1 VKHLLARGQR
11 ATYLCGAVKISGR
24 LGAWLQWLSNLRDF
38 GLRSFAGLDRMALGR
53 RGERIAE
60 RHLRR
65 RGYRILER
73 NFRGAGAEID
83 LVAMDGETLVF
94 VEVKTRRTARAG
106 MPEEAVNSHK
116 QRHLRRA
123 GEIYALNHRAHGRP
137 MRFDVVAIL
146 EDRGGRHLELLKDAF

>member
-1 VKHLLARGQR
+1 MDWLA
-11 ATYLCGAVKISGR
+11 
-24 LGAWLQWLSNLRDF
+24 NLRDF
-38 GLRSFAGLDRMALGR
+38 GWRSFAGLDRIALGR

-60 RHLRR
+60 RYLRR
-65 RGYRILER
+65 HGYRILER

-83 LVAMDGETLVF
+83 LIAMDRETLVF
-94 VEVKTRRTARAG
+94 VEVKTRRTAQTG
-106 MPEEAVNSHK
+106 TPQEAVNPHK

-123 GEIYALNHRAHGRP
+123 GEIYAQSRRVHDCP

>member
-1 VKHLLARGQR
+1 VKLA
-11 ATYLCGAVKISGR
+11 GR
-24 LGAWLQWLSNLRDF
+24 LGAWMEGLSNLRDF
-38 GLRSFAGLDRMALGR
+38 GWRSFAGLDRIALGR

-65 RGYRILER
+65 NGYRILER

-94 VEVKTRRTARAG
+94 VEVKTRRRAEAG
-106 MPEEAVNSHK
+106 MPQEAVNPYK

-123 GEIYALNHRAHGRP
+123 GEVYAHIHRVHDRA

-146 EDRGGRHLELLKDAF
+146 EDAAGRHLELLKDAF

>member
-1 VKHLLARGQR
+1 MDG
-11 ATYLCGAVKISGR
+11 
-24 LGAWLQWLSNLRDF
+24 LSNLRDF
-38 GLRSFAGLDRMALGR
+38 GWRSFAGLDRIALGR

-65 RGYRILER
+65 QGYLILER

-83 LVAMDGETLVF
+83 LIAMDGDTLVF
-94 VEVKTRRTARAG
+94 IEVKTRRTAETG
-106 MPEEAVNSHK
+106 MPQEAVNSYK

-123 GEIYALNHRAHGRP
+123 GEVYAQGHRAHDRP

-146 EDRGGRHLELLKDAF
+146 EDGGGRRSLELLKDAF

>member
-1 VKHLLARGQR
+1 MKVP
-11 ATYLCGAVKISGR
+11 GR
-24 LGAWLQWLSNLRDF
+24 FGAWRVGAWINRLSNLRDF
-38 GLRSFAGLDRMALGR
+38 GWRSFTGLDRIALGR
-53 RGERIAE
+53 TGERIAE

-65 RGYRILER
+65 LGYRILER

-94 VEVKTRRTARAG
+94 VEVKTRRTAYYG
-106 MPEEAVNSHK
+106 MPQEAVNSYK

-123 GEIYALNHRAHGRP
+123 GQVYARSRRAEDRP

-146 EDRGGRHLELLKDAF
+146 EDGGRRHLELLKDAF

>member
-1 VKHLLARGQR
+1 VGQLKVK
-11 ATYLCGAVKISGR
+11 VPGR
-24 LGAWLQWLSNLRDF
+24 FGAWRVGAWIDRLSNLRDF
-38 GLRSFAGLDRMALGR
+38 GWLSFAGLDRIALGR

-65 RGYRILER
+65 LGYRILER

-94 VEVKTRRTARAG
+94 VEVKTRRTAYYG
-106 MPEEAVNSHK
+106 TPQEAVNWYK

-123 GEIYALNHRAHGRP
+123 GQVYARSRRAEGRP

-146 EDRGGRHLELLKDAF
+146 EYGGRRHLELLKDAF

>member
-1 VKHLLARGQR
+1 MW
-11 ATYLCGAVKISGR
+11 AVKIPGR
-24 LGAWLQWLSNLRDF
+24 LGTWMEGLSNLRDF
-38 GLRSFAGLDRMALGR
+38 GWRSFAGLDRIALGR

-60 RHLRR
+60 RYLRR
-65 RGYRILER
+65 HGYRILER

-94 VEVKTRRTARAG
+94 VEVKTRRTAQAG
-106 MPEEAVNSHK
+106 MPQEAVNAYK

-123 GEIYALNHRAHGRP
+123 GEVYAHSHRAHDRP

-146 EDRGGRHLELLKDAF
+146 EDGSGRHLELLKDAF

>member
-1 VKHLLARGQR
+1 MKFAGP
-11 ATYLCGAVKISGR
+11 
-24 LGAWLQWLSNLRDF
+24 LGAWMERLSNLRDF
-38 GLRSFAGLDRMALGR
+38 GWRSFAGLDRIALGR

-60 RHLRR
+60 RYLRR
-65 RGYRILER
+65 NGYLILER

-94 VEVKTRRTARAG
+94 VEVKTRRTAQAG
-106 MPEEAVNSHK
+106 MPQEAVNSYK

-123 GEIYALNHRAHGRP
+123 GEVYAQSRRAHDRP

-146 EDRGGRHLELLKDAF
+146 EDGSGRHLELLKDAF

>member
-1 VKHLLARGQR
+1 
-11 ATYLCGAVKISGR
+11 VKIAGR
-24 LGAWLQWLSNLRDF
+24 FGLWKDGLSNLRDF
-38 GLRSFAGLDRMALGR
+38 GWRSLAGLDRIALGR

-65 RGYRILER
+65 KGYRILER

-94 VEVKTRRTARAG
+94 VEVKTRRTTATG
-106 MPEEAVNSHK
+106 TPQEAVNAHK

-123 GEIYALNHRAHGRP
+123 GEVYALSHRAHDRP
-137 MRFDVVAIL
+137 MRFDVVAIV
-146 EDRGGRHLELLKDAF
+146 EDGGGHRRLELLKDAF

>member
-1 VKHLLARGQR
+1 MPH
-11 ATYLCGAVKISGR
+11 R
-24 LGAWLQWLSNLRDF
+24 LGAWIHRLSNLRDF
-38 GLRSFAGLDRMALGR
+38 GLRSFAGLDRIALGR
-53 RGERIAE
+53 LGEQIAE
-60 RHLRR
+60 RHLKR

-73 NFRGAGAEID
+73 NFRASGVEID

-106 MPEEAVNSHK
+106 KPEEAVIPYK

-123 GEIYALNHRAHGRP
+123 GEIYALRHRAHDCP

-146 EDRGGRHLELLKDAF
+146 EDSGGRHLELLKDAF